1 MQPTPSSVP
10 NPDGPQGQPKP
21 GPSAVPPK
29 HLEAPPR
36 RTGMW
41 TILIAVLVIGA
52 GAAYYIKAQSDK
64 AAAAK
69 SSLVSVSTGV
79 VGLGDVN
86 ATVRVSGTI
95 AAENFAALMAP
106 RIMGSRS
113 GTNRGGDGGAWR
125 WRRRRAAAAVR

>member
-29 HLEAPPR
+29 HVEAPPR

-52 GAAYYIKAQSDK
+52 GAAYYMKSQSDAK
-64 AAAAK
+64 AAAK

-79 VGLGDVN
+79 VGMGDLQ
-86 ATVRVSGTI
+86 ATVRGNGTI
-95 AAENFAALMAP
+95 SAENFGTLMAP
-106 RIMGSRS
+106 RNLGSRT
-113 GTNRGGDGGAWR
+113 GFTRGVDGADAGG
-125 WRRRRAAAAVR
+125 